1 MWLDLGMTRYADPR
15 RCPDCAH
22 PIEYGALA
30 CPHCALPL
38 RGETAQRLFQTLTA
52 ADELLVALRAT
63 VGQREPVGA
72 MAGAAGAVGTAPSAG
87 TANGAAGAPG
97 PAVSPG
103 LSVFP
108 HAPLPPVRHGLSAA
122 SVPKIL
128 LGLGA
133 ACLLVAA
140 LVFLA
145 VTWSVMGVGGR
156 TATLVGFTAATGLLA
171 AWMARR
177 DLRGAAEA
185 LSLVSMGLLTLDTFG
200 ARSADWFGDIGTPW
214 FLVLLGMLLAAAG
227 VAAALAARRTAIGA
241 LIGVEL
247 VAGLGVGLAAFGVA
261 LDKQPTAFVA
271 LTLAV
276 LLSAGAA
283 YLLHRLSL
291 LFATGIAALA
301 ASLFWLG
308 LLGSALD
315 AATPPT
321 LHAMWV
327 ELDAV
332 RLIVCA
338 VLVAA
343 PALLRTTPLPVRVGA
358 VAVAYA
364 ILTLTAV
371 LPALDE
377 SATAVALAALAALVA
392 AGAVAWLL
400 PHPWGLTGSL
410 VQAVAGIAGLVAAMA
425 VGVVALGR
433 IVEAASAQWA
443 GSTGGRLA
451 DTLPADLPA
460 PWLAPLLV
468 AALLG
473 TGLTLA
479 RASVTADRVVSA
491 VTDLRL
497 AAALVAAALVATLAS
512 YPVPV
517 WTVELALLGGAAGF
531 VGWWL
536 LRQSLVTLGLATLFL
551 AGTVVVSWYDE
562 WLSLAALAAALVVA
576 GAVHVRARSTDTS
589 AVAGALVAAA
599 TAGSVW
605 TWGALLEAPA
615 PWVAVAGLALLGAGV
630 LTLHL
635 YPDQWWG
642 CDAPA
647 VARAGVEVGA
657 VVAALPLGLA
667 GVLLADTDVQAT
679 WTAVYLT
686 VSGAAVTALS
696 LLRPDRRRLAWAGGA
711 LLAMASWVRL
721 WDIGVREPE
730 PYTLPTAVVLLTLGL
745 LHLRRTPEAGTTTA
759 LGAGLGLALV
769 PSLLWVVADPTG
781 LRALLLGLS
790 CLGLVVAGAR
800 LRWTAPLVLG
810 AVVGTVEV
818 VRLAA
823 PYLGDA
829 VPRWVLIGSAGA
841 LLILMGVTWERRVQ
855 EARRVM
861 GYVHGLR

>member
-1 MWLDLGMTRYADPR
+1 MTRYADPR

-38 RGETAQRLFQTLTA
+38 RGVTAQRLFQTLATA
-52 ADELLVALRAT
+52 DDLLVALRASADQRET
-63 VGQREPVGA
+63 VGA
-72 MAGAAGAVGTAPSAG
+72 LAGAVGATGSAAPGA
-87 TANGAAGAPG
+87 TPNGAAGGPG
-97 PAVSPG
+97 PAVLPG
-103 LSVFP
+103 VSLIS
-108 HAPLPPVRHGLSAA
+108 HAALPPVRRGLSAA
-122 SVPKIL
+122 SVPRIL

-145 VTWSVMGVGGR
+145 VTWSVMGVGAR
-156 TATLVGFTAATGLLA
+156 TATLVGFTAVTGLLA

-200 ARSADWFGDIGTPW
+200 ARSADWFGDISTPW
-214 FLVLLGMLLAAAG
+214 FLVVLGLLLAATG
-227 VAAALAARRTAIGA
+227 VAAALAARRSTVGA
-241 LIGVEL
+241 LTGVEL
-247 VAGLGVGLAAFGVA
+247 VAGLGVGLAASGVA
-261 LDKQPTAFVA
+261 LDEQPTTFVA
-271 LTLAV
+271 LTFAV
-276 LLSAGAA
+276 LLSGGAA
-283 YLLHRLSL
+283 YLLHRVSL
-291 LFATGIAALA
+291 LFATGIAAIA
-301 ASLFWLG
+301 TSLFWLG
-308 LLGSALD
+308 LLGAALD

-321 LHAMWV
+321 LHTMWV
-327 ELDAV
+327 ELDFV
-332 RLIVCA
+332 RLVVCA
-338 VLVAA
+338 GLVAA
-343 PALLRTTPLPVRVGA
+343 LALIRGTPLPVRVGA
-358 VAVAYA
+358 AAVGYA
-364 ILTLTAV
+364 VLTLTAV

-377 SATAVALAALAALVA
+377 SATAATLAALAALVA
-392 AGAVAWLL
+392 AGVVAWVL

-410 VQAVAGIAGLVAAMA
+410 VQAVAGLAGLVAAVA
-425 VGVVALGR
+425 LGVVALGR
-433 IVEAASAQWA
+433 LVEVASAQWA
-443 GSTGGRLA
+443 GSTGGRMPA
-451 DTLPADLPA
+451 TLSADLPA
-460 PWLAPLLV
+460 PWLAPLCV
-468 AALLG
+468 VALLG
-473 TGLTLA
+473 TGISVA

-491 VTDLRL
+491 VVDLRVGAVL
-497 AAALVAAALVATLAS
+497 TAGVLVATLAS

-517 WTVELALLGGAAGF
+517 WTVELALLGVAAAF
-531 VGWWL
+531 LGWWV
-536 LRQSLVTLGLATLFL
+536 LRPSLVTLGLTTLFL
-551 AGTVVVSWYDE
+551 AGAVGVSWYDE
-562 WLSLAALAAALVVA
+562 WLSLTALGAVLVVA
-576 GAVHVRARSTDTS
+576 AAVHLRARSTDIS
-589 AVAGALVAAA
+589 AVAGAVIAAA

-605 TWGALLEAPA
+605 TWGALLEAPD

-642 CDAPA
+642 CDAPT
-647 VARAGVEVGA
+647 VARAGIEVGA
-657 VVAALPLGLA
+657 AVAALPLGLA
-667 GVLLADTDVQAT
+667 GALLADADVQAT

-686 VSGAAVTALS
+686 VAGAVVTALS
-696 LLRPDRRRLAWAGGA
+696 LLRTDRRGLAWAGGA
-711 LLAMASWVRL
+711 LLALASWVRL

-730 PYTLPTAVVLLTLGL
+730 PYTLPTAFVLLTLGV
-745 LHLRRTPEAGTTTA
+745 LHLRRDPEADTVSA

-769 PSLLWVVADPTG
+769 PSLLWVVTDPTG

-800 LRWTAPLVLG
+800 LRWTAPLLIG

-823 PYLGDA
+823 PYVGDA

-841 LLILMGVTWERRVQ
+841 LLIVMGVTWERRVQ